1 MHEVP
6 NVLNKET
13 GRQHG
18 SACLICNGKAS
29 KHAICLGQE
38 GSDCLG

>member
-1 MHEVP
+1 MEGP
-6 NVLNKET
+6 IVLNEAT
-13 GRQHG
+13 GRQYC
-18 SACLICNGKAS
+18 SACLICNRNAS